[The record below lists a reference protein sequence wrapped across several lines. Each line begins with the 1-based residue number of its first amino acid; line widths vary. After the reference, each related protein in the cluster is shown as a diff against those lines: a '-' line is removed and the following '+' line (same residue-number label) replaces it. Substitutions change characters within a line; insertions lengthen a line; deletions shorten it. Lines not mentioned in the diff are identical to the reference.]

1 MDRRVPLLPRLH
13 THDELHTMFAYPD
26 AGAAWAPRPFRP
38 RRDPVTTTH
47 PAIVLTTFTFEDE
60 AERSAFRQDRLDDV
74 ARFLFEHLGRYGDP
88 LEQIQRCL
96 RRASGSAPTDGGT
109 VTLAEDG
116 GEIVGAV
123 VTNDTH
129 MAQYTPEN
137 LLVYIATHEG
147 HRGRGIGTA
156 LMERALASVD
166 GSVAL
171 HVEHDN
177 PAAAL
182 YRKLGFTSKYLEM
195 RLER

>member
-1 MDRRVPLLPRLH
+1 
-13 THDELHTMFAYPD
+13 MFAYPD
-26 AGAAWAPRPFRP
+26 AGAAWAPASLRP
-38 RRDPVTTTH
+38 RRDPVTTTY

-60 AERSAFRQDRLDDV
+60 AERSAFRQDRLDAV

-88 LEQIQRCL
+88 LDQIQRCL
-96 RRASGSAPTDGGT
+96 RRASGNAPTDGGT

-137 LLVYIATHEG
+137 LLVYIATHAE
-147 HRGRGIGTA
+147 HRGRGIGSA
-156 LMERALASVD
+156 LMERAIASVD
-166 GSVAL
+166 GSIAL